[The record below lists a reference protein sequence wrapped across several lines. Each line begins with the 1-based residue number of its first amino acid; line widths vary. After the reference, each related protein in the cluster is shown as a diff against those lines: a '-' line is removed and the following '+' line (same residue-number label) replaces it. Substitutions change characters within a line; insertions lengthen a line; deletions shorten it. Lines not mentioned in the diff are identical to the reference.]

1 MPANQSSGQPHQPDR
16 EDARWD
22 LTKNS
27 FGNPDQPSADEPRAI
42 IISRDLSNDLSQ
54 SLNLCR
60 KILSYAVD
68 ALQTQ
73 LPKLGEAYRS
83 VAGSDRSGEEKVID
97 AQLAWDTKRDA
108 ILLANALS
116 AVSSLQKLL
125 HSDTV
130 VADPFRRR
138 VGETPIQSLLS
149 TLKDLSEDPVFGTAG
164 KQSPVNGLESI
175 DISLKGIFSRHREEL
190 ATLMSIPKG

>member
-1 MPANQSSGQPHQPDR
+1 MRANHSSGQPHQPDR

-42 IISRDLSNDLSQ
+42 IISRDLSNDLSL

-83 VAGSDRSGEEKVID
+83 VAGSDRSGEEKAID

-175 DISLKGIFSRHREEL
+175 DISLKRIFSRHREEL